1 MSQSTIAPA
10 APPSAHRLNR
20 RRYLRIVFFFG
31 RIALQVI
38 GWYLVIQ
45 PILGRGFVRRGESAR
60 IRRWARQFRLLAIR
74 MGGVMIKL
82 GQFVSSRVDVLPPEI
97 IGELAGL
104 QDEVPAEPF
113 SRLEPA
119 LRAALGADWRDR
131 FVDFDE
137 STVAAASF
145 GQAYRARLRGEGETP
160 GEHVV
165 TKVQRPDIEDIVHT
179 DLSALDVVA
188 RLAMRFRFIR
198 RRANVPLL
206 LEEFA
211 RVLWE
216 ELDYTKEAS
225 NAERFA
231 ELFKDDM
238 GVYIPAVYRDLST
251 RNVLTLEDVTA
262 IKLTDYAA
270 LEAAGIDR
278 GEVAQRLLDCYLTQ
292 VFVHR
297 FFHADPHPGNIFI
310 YPLPEGSAQPEP
322 ARDRPGKGRPF
333 YVVFID
339 FGMTGELRPELVAGL
354 REAML
359 GVITRDTPRLVRS
372 FAQLGFLMPEADSR
386 RIEEACEAVFDQ
398 IWGLNMTELVN
409 MDYAVIRDISRQFS
423 DLLFDLPFQIPQ
435 NLIYLGR
442 AIGILSGMCTGL
454 DPKFDPW
461 KAIQPFARGL
471 LDQDAAGE
479 SHARDWGSL
488 LNWDNI
494 RAFLT
499 PETVS
504 LAVSSGQQALTRA
517 ATLPARAEAAL
528 SKLERGELVFGVRPE
543 ERFETHLRRLE
554 RTGTSIVLGLVFGS
568 LTLSATLLYISGAQ
582 PLGLVGYG
590 LAGITL
596 LTLLL
601 RGRGA

>member
-1 MSQSTIAPA
+1 MTQTTIAPA
-10 APPSAHRLNR
+10 APPEPRRLNR

-38 GWYLVIQ
+38 GWYLIVQ
-45 PILGRGFVRRGESAR
+45 PIFGRGLVRRGEAAR
-60 IRRWARQFRLLAIR
+60 MRRWARQFRLLAIR

-113 SRLEPA
+113 TRLEPA
-119 LRAALGADWRDR
+119 LRAALGTDWRSR
-131 FVDFDE
+131 FAEFDE

-145 GQAYRARLRGEGETP
+145 GQAYRARLKGEGETP
-160 GEHVV
+160 GEHIV
-165 TKVQRPDIEDIVHT
+165 TKVQRPGIEDIVHT

-198 RRANVPLL
+198 RRANVLLL

-216 ELDYTKEAS
+216 ELDYTKEAA

-262 IKLTDYAA
+262 IKLSDYAA

-278 GEVAQRLLDCYLTQ
+278 GAVAQRLLDCYMTQ

-310 YPLPEGSAQPEP
+310 YPLPEGANQPKPAQN
-322 ARDRPGKGRPF
+322 RPGQGRPF
-333 YVVFID
+333 YLVFID
-339 FGMTGELRPELVAGL
+339 FGMTGELTPEVAAGL
-354 REAML
+354 REAVL

-372 FAQLGFLMPEADSR
+372 FGQLGFLLPDADSR
-386 RIEEACEAVFDQ
+386 RIEEACEAVFNQ
-398 IWGLNMTELVN
+398 IWGLNMTELMG
-409 MDYAVIRDISRQFS
+409 MDYAVMRDISRQFS
-423 DLLFDLPFQIPQ
+423 DLLFDLPFQVPQ

-442 AIGILSGMCTGL
+442 AISILSGMCTGL
-454 DPKFDPW
+454 DPQFDPW
-461 KAIQPFARGL
+461 KAIQPFARSL
-471 LDQDAAGE
+471 LDRDGGGDAPT
-479 SHARDWGSL
+479 RDWSSL
-488 LNWDNI
+488 INWENL
-494 RAFLT
+494 RALLT

-504 LAVSSGQQALTRA
+504 LALTTGQQALTRA
-517 ATLPARAEAAL
+517 ATLPARAEAVL
-528 SKLERGELVFGVRPE
+528 GKLDGGELQIEVRPD

-554 RTGTSIVLGLVFGS
+554 LAGSRIVLALVFGS
-568 LTLSATLLYISGAQ
+568 LTLSATLLTISNMQ
-582 PLGLVGYG
+582 TLGLIGYG
-590 LAGITL
+590 LAGISL
-596 LTLLL
+596 LSLLL
-601 RGRGA
+601 RGGGE